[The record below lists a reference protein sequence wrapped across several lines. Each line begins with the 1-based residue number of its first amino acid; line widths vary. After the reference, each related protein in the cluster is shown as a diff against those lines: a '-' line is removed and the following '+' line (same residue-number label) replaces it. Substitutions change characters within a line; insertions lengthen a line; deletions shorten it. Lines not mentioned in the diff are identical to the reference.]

1 MENYLRVTKAFDVL
15 LNSLAP
21 YIARELI
28 REYGDDAWWQEG
40 VLRDMYEDQRRDL
53 PPSGTYGELVDSL
66 DIAKCLLIMDIRWR
80 DVFRKNLSK
89 DCKNWV
95 MELKGTRNK
104 LAHRGSQDFSD
115 NDTWRALDTMSRLC
129 EQVDPDG
136 AAEINALLREAR
148 YGSAEGSVT
157 TSNAVA
163 TAQPVTASK
172 AKAETIAVEG
182 LPSWRDV
189 MEPHQDVAEG
199 RYRNAEFAADL
210 AQVARGEGTLE
221 YRDPVEFF
229 GRTYVTEG
237 MKGLLVQALRRVAG
251 LDGEPVIQL
260 KTAFGGGKTHS
271 MLALYHLLRSPRLTG
286 SLPNVR
292 PVLDEAGVDEV
303 PEVSVAVIVGTA
315 LNPAKARRPADLPG
329 VTVNTVWGEIAYQLA
344 VARKEPAIY
353 EYVRDADRRGVSPG
367 SQALAEM
374 FDACGCVLVLVDE
387 LVAYAKKLYGTEK
400 LPAGTFDNFITFI
413 QELTEAARASRR
425 GLVVASIPESE
436 REIGGDSGQRTLEAI
451 EHTFGRMEAIWKP
464 VSASEGF
471 EVVRRRLFLDCKE
484 PAKRDAVCNAYS
496 KMYNENAADFP
507 VDARE
512 LEYRDRM
519 VSCYPIH
526 PEVFDRLYE
535 DWATLESFQ
544 RTRGVL
550 RLMAAVIHEL
560 WVCGDES
567 PMIMPGSIPL
577 DKPNVRDELT
587 RYLDEN
593 WNGVVDSEIDGRK
606 SLPFKNDQQN
616 IRYGK
621 FMASRRVARTIML
634 GSAPDVKGQNAR
646 GIERSHIRLGV
657 VQPGESIATF
667 NDALGTLQT
676 SSSFLYSDA
685 QGNRYWYDTRPTL
698 RKTMED
704 RAQQLAAD
712 DVSYEVERRLK
723 GMRRCEPFEGL
734 HVCPASSL
742 DVPDEQRLRLVVLSP
757 RAPHRADDDGS
768 KAIAAARE
776 ILDTRGTAPRQY
788 KNTLVF
794 IACDNASVGSL
805 NQAARAFLA
814 WRSIYDDKEQ
824 LNLDMAQAREA
835 ERNVARAED
844 TLKARVQE
852 AYSWL
857 LTPVIDLSTG
867 LMETTWKLDR
877 IAGGGEDA
885 PHRAARK
892 LLSNA
897 DAITNWSPAVLLM
910 ELDRVLWRDAER
922 RDIQVKQLWDYLC
935 TYCYLPKL
943 SQYSVLEDAIR
954 EGSGST
960 EYFGIA
966 SGVSDGR
973 YLDLTL
979 GQARMRINQTD
990 FLVKRAV
997 AADQLEREAE
1007 ERAEA
1012 ECRRREREQAVG
1024 ADDMGG
1030 EGAASDGRG
1039 GIDGPDA
1046 SGVGGTGG
1054 ARMTGGAQ
1062 WAGVGGSDDD
1072 GAVAGTGRLPT
1083 SFAMSAKL
1091 DSTRVSRDVRRI
1103 VEEIVSQLSALDDA
1117 EVELTLDV
1125 RAKSDEGFPVPTQR
1139 AVSENCNTL
1148 CIRDYRFDG

>member
-1 MENYLRVTKAFDVL
+1 MENYLRVTKGFDIL
-15 LNSLAP
+15 LNALAP

-28 REYGDDAWWQEG
+28 REYGEDRWWQEG

-53 PPSGTYGELVDSL
+53 PASGSYDELVDSL

-80 DVFRKNLSK
+80 DVFRKNLSR

-148 YGSAEGSVT
+148 YGSAEGST
-157 TSNAVA
+157 AATSNAGAVLA
-163 TAQPVTASK
+163 PKPEGK
-172 AKAETIAVEG
+172 AKAETIAAEG
-182 LPSWRDV
+182 LSSWRDV

-271 MLALYHLLRSPRLTG
+271 MLALYHLLRSPKYV
-286 SLPNVR
+286 SALPNVA
-292 PVLDEAGVDEV
+292 PVLEEAGVGEV
-303 PEVSVAVIVGTA
+303 PEVAVAVIVGTA
-315 LNPAKARRPADLPG
+315 LNPAKAKRPADLPG

-344 VARKEPAIY
+344 VAKRDPAIY

-367 SQALAEM
+367 SQTLSEM

-387 LVAYAKKLYGTEK
+387 LVAYAKKLYGAEK

-413 QELTEAARASRR
+413 QELTEAARASKRS
-425 GLVVASIPESE
+425 LVVASIPESE
-436 REIGGDSGQRTLEAI
+436 REVGGDSGQRTLEAI

-464 VSASEGF
+464 VSANEGF

-496 KMYNENAADFP
+496 RMYNENAADFP
-507 VDARE
+507 TDARE

-519 VSCYPIH
+519 ASCYPIH

-560 WVCGDES
+560 WVSGDES
-567 PMIMPGSIPL
+567 PMIMPGSLPL
-577 DKPNVRDELT
+577 DKPNVRDKLT

-593 WNGVVDSEIDGRK
+593 WNGVVDSEIDGRN

-621 FMASRRVARTIML
+621 LMASRRVARTIML
-634 GSAPDVKGQNAR
+634 GSAPDVSGQKTR

-657 VQPGESIATF
+657 VQPGESIAVF

-676 SSSFLYSDA
+676 SASFLYSDG

-704 RAQQLAAD
+704 RAQQLPAD
-712 DVSYEVERRLK
+712 DVNYEVERRLK
-723 GMRRCEPFEGL
+723 GLRKCEPFAGI

-742 DVPDEQRLRLVVLSP
+742 DVPDEQKLRLVVLSP
-757 RAPHRADDDGS
+757 SAPHRAGDGGS
-768 KAIAAARE
+768 KAVAAARE
-776 ILDTRGTAPRQY
+776 ILETRGTAPRQY
-788 KNTLVF
+788 KNTLAFV
-794 IACDNASVGSL
+794 ACDSGSVASL
-805 NQAARAFLA
+805 NQAARVYLA
-814 WRSIYDDKEQ
+814 WRSISDDREQ
-824 LNLDMAQAREA
+824 LNLDMAQARET
-835 ERNVARAED
+835 EQNVARADE
-844 TLKARVQE
+844 TVKARMQE

-857 LTPVIDLSTG
+857 LTPEIDLATG
-867 LMETTWKLDR
+867 SMDLAWKADR

-885 PHRAARK
+885 PHKAARK
-892 LLSNA
+892 MLTNE
-897 DAITNWSPAVLLM
+897 DVITSWAPAVLLM
-910 ELDRVLWRDAER
+910 ELDRVLWCDPEK
-922 RDIQVKQLWDYLC
+922 RDIQVKQLWEYLC
-935 TYCYLPKL
+935 TYCYLPRL

-954 EGSGST
+954 QGAEST

-1012 ECRRREREQAVG
+1012 ERKRREREAAAG
-1024 ADDMGG
+1024 AGG
-1030 EGAASDGRG
+1030 SGGHATLDGLGGISSSGGSGVDGSDGGSAAGEDDSQG
-1039 GIDGPDA
+1039 G
-1046 SGVGGTGG
+1046 GV
-1054 ARMTGGAQ
+1054 AQ
-1062 WAGVGGSDDD
+1062 PAQ
-1072 GAVAGTGRLPT
+1072 LPKK
-1083 SFAMSAKL
+1083 FAMSAKL
-1091 DSTRVSRDVRRI
+1091 DSTRVSRDVRQI
-1103 VEEIVSQLSALDDA
+1103 MEEVVSQLSALDDA
-1117 EVELTLDV
+1117 EVELTLEV
-1125 RAKSDEGFPVPTQR
+1125 RAQSVEGFPVPTQR

-1148 CIRDYRFDG
+1148 RIGGYRFDG

>member
-1 MENYLRVTKAFDVL
+1 MENYLREAKGFDIL
-15 LNSLAP
+15 LKSLVP
-21 YIARELI
+21 YEVRELI
-28 REYGDDAWWQEG
+28 REYGQDWWQLG
-40 VLRDMYEDQRRDL
+40 VLDDLHENQRRDL
-53 PPSGTYGELVDSL
+53 PASGSFNELTDSL
-66 DIAKCLLIMDIRWR
+66 DVMAALRILDFQWGK
-80 DVFRKNLSK
+80 VFRKNLPK
-89 DCKNWV
+89 DCRTWAI
-95 MELKGTRNK
+95 ELKGTRNK
-104 LAHRGSQDFSD
+104 WAHRGAQDISD

-129 EQVDPDG
+129 EQIDPDG

-148 YGSAEGSVT
+148 YGSAEGSVAA
-157 TSNAVA
+157 TSNTGAA
-163 TAQPVTASK
+163 AQPRTGAK
-172 AKAETIAVEG
+172 GKAETIPAEG

-271 MLALYHLLRSPRLTG
+271 MLALYHLLRSPKLTG

-292 PVLDEAGVDEV
+292 PVLQEAGVDEV
-303 PEVSVAVIVGTA
+303 PEVAVAVIVGTA
-315 LNPAKARRPADLPG
+315 LNPAKSRRPADLPG
-329 VTVNTVWGEIAYQLA
+329 VTVNTLWGEIAYQLA
-344 VARKEPAIY
+344 VARKDPAIY

-374 FDACGCVLVLVDE
+374 FDACGCALVLVDE
-387 LVAYAKKLYGTEK
+387 LVAYAKKLYGAER

-413 QELTEAARASRR
+413 QELTEAARASKRS
-425 GLVVASIPESE
+425 LVVASIPESE

-464 VSASEGF
+464 VTANEGF

-484 PAKRDAVCNAYS
+484 PANRDAVCNAYS
-496 KMYNENAADFP
+496 RMYNENAADFP

-560 WVCGDES
+560 WVSGDGS
-567 PMIMPGSIPL
+567 PMIMPGSLPL

-606 SLPFKNDQQN
+606 SLPFKNDQAN

-621 FMASRRVARTIML
+621 LMASRRVARAIML
-634 GSAPDVKGQNAR
+634 GSAPDVGGQNAR

-667 NDALGTLQT
+667 NDALGTLQA
-676 SSSFLYSDA
+676 SSSFLYSDG

-704 RAQQLAAD
+704 RAQQLPAD
-712 DVSYEVERRLK
+712 DVAYEVEKRLK
-723 GMRRCEPFEGL
+723 GMRRCEPYQGI
-734 HVCPASSL
+734 HVCPANSL
-742 DVPDEQRLRLVVLSP
+742 DVPDEQRLRLVVLPPS
-757 RAPHRADDDGS
+757 APHRAGDNGS
-768 KAIAAARE
+768 KAVIEAQG

-788 KNTLVF
+788 KNTLAF
-794 IACDNASVGSL
+794 IACDSGSVASLS
-805 NQAARAFLA
+805 QAARTYLA
-814 WRSIYDDKEQ
+814 WRSISDDREQ
-824 LNLDMAQAREA
+824 LNLDMAQARET
-835 ERNVARAED
+835 EQNVARAEE

-857 LTPVIDLSTG
+857 LAPTIDLTSG
-867 LMETTWKLDR
+867 SMDVTWNIDR

-885 PHRAARK
+885 PHKAARK
-892 LLSNA
+892 MVSNEDVITQWAPQLL
-897 DAITNWSPAVLLM
+897 VM
-910 ELDRVLWRDAER
+910 ELDRVLWRDK

-935 TYCYLPKL
+935 TYCYLPRL

-954 EGSGST
+954 QGAGST

-990 FLVKRAV
+990 YLVKRSV
-997 AADQLEREAE
+997 AADQLERESE

-1012 ECRRREREQAVG
+1012 ERKRREREAAAG
-1024 ADDMGG
+1024 AGG
-1030 EGAASDGRG
+1030 SGGRVTLDGLG
-1039 GIDGPDA
+1039 GISGAGGSEGGASATGIGSEGGA
-1046 SGVGGTGG
+1046 SGGGMQGGGT
-1054 ARMTGGAQ
+1054 ASSA
-1062 WAGVGGSDDD
+1062 A
-1072 GAVAGTGRLPT
+1072 LPKT
-1083 SFAMSAKL
+1083 FAMSARL
-1091 DSTRVSRDVRRI
+1091 DGTRVSRDVRQI
-1103 VEEIVSQLSALDDA
+1103 MEEVVSQFSALDDA
-1117 EVELTLDV
+1117 EVELTLEV
-1125 RAKSDEGFPVPTQR
+1125 RAHSAEGFPVPTQR

-1148 CIRDYRFDG
+1148 RIGDYRFDG

>member
-1 MENYLRVTKAFDVL
+1 MENYLLVTKGFDIL

-28 REYGDDAWWQEG
+28 KEYGEDGWWQEG
-40 VLRDMYEDQRRDL
+40 VLRDLYDDQRRDL
-53 PPSGTYGELVDSL
+53 PQSGTYEELVDSL
-66 DIAKCLLIMDIRWR
+66 DVARCLLVMDLRWR
-80 DVFRKNLSK
+80 DVFRKSLSR
-89 DCKNWV
+89 DCKNWI

-104 LAHRGSQDFSD
+104 LAHRGSQDFNDS
-115 NDTWRALDTMSRLC
+115 DTWRALDTMSRLC
-129 EQVDPDG
+129 EQVDLDG

-148 YGSAEGSVT
+148 YGNAGGSTAV
-157 TSNAVA
+157 TSNAGA
-163 TAQPVTASK
+163 PQPKAGSK
-172 AKAETIAVEG
+172 AKVETIAAEG

-271 MLALYHLLRSPRLTG
+271 MLALYHLLRSPRLV
-286 SLPNVR
+286 SELPNVK
-292 PVLDEAGVDEV
+292 PVLDEAGVEDV
-303 PEVSVAVIVGTA
+303 PDVSVAVIVGTA
-315 LNPAKARRPADLPG
+315 LNPAKSKRPADLPG
-329 VTVNTVWGEIAYQLA
+329 VTVNTIWGEIGYQLA
-344 VARKEPAIY
+344 VAKKDPSIY

-367 SQALAEM
+367 SQALADM
-374 FDACGCVLVLVDE
+374 FDACGCALVLVDE
-387 LVAYAKKLYGTEK
+387 LVAYAKKLYGAEK
-400 LPAGTFDNFITFI
+400 LPAGSFDNFITFI
-413 QELTEAARASRR
+413 QELTEAARASKRS
-425 GLVVASIPESE
+425 LVVASIPESE

-464 VSASEGF
+464 VTASEGF
-471 EVVRRRLFLDCKE
+471 EVVRRRLFLDCKDPKARE
-484 PAKRDAVCNAYS
+484 AVCNTYS
-496 KMYNENAADFP
+496 RMYNDNQADFP

-560 WVCGDES
+560 WVSGDES
-567 PMIMPGSIPL
+567 PMIMPGSLPL
-577 DKPNVRDELT
+577 DRPNVRDELT

-593 WNGVVDSEIDGRK
+593 WNGVVDSEIDGRN
-606 SLPFKNDQQN
+606 SLPFKNDQAN
-616 IRYGK
+616 SRYGRV
-621 FMASRRVARTIML
+621 MASRRIARTIML
-634 GSAPDVKGQNAR
+634 GSAPDVGGQNTR

-657 VQPGESIATF
+657 VQPGENIAVF

-676 SSSFLYSDA
+676 SASFLYSDG
-685 QGNRYWYDTRPTL
+685 QGNRFWYDTRPTL

-704 RAQQLAAD
+704 RAQQLLAD
-712 DVSYEVERRLK
+712 DANYEVEKRLK
-723 GMRRCEPFEGL
+723 ALRRCDPFGGI

-742 DVPDEQRLRLVVLSP
+742 DVPDEQKLRLVVLPPSAP
-757 RAPHRADDDGS
+757 NRAGDDGS
-768 KAIAAARE
+768 KAVAAAKK
-776 ILDTRGTAPRQY
+776 ILETRGTAPRQY
-788 KNTLVF
+788 KNTLAF
-794 IACDNASVGSL
+794 IACDGTAAAPL
-805 NQAARAFLA
+805 TQAARTYLA
-814 WRSIYDDKEQ
+814 WRSISDDREQ
-824 LNLDMAQAREA
+824 LNLDVAQTRET
-835 ERNVARAED
+835 EQNMARADE
-844 TLKARVQE
+844 TLKARLQE

-857 LTPVIDLSTG
+857 LTPAIDLVSG
-867 LMETTWKLDR
+867 SVDIVWNIDH

-885 PHRAARK
+885 PHKAARK
-892 LLSNA
+892 MLDNG
-897 DAITNWSPAVLLM
+897 DIITQWAPQLLLM
-910 ELDRVLWRDAER
+910 ELDRVLWKDK
-922 RDIQVKQLWDYLC
+922 RDIQIKQLWDYLC

-943 SQYSVLEDAIR
+943 SSYSVLEDAIR
-954 EGSGST
+954 QGSESK

-966 SGVSDGR
+966 SGISDGR

-1007 ERAEA
+1007 ERAVA
-1012 ECRRREREQAVG
+1012 ERRRREREAATG
-1024 ADDMGG
+1024 AGGATLDGLGGISGSGSGSAGVAGGSGMGG
-1030 EGAASDGRG
+1030 G
-1039 GIDGPDA
+1039 DA
-1046 SGVGGTGG
+1046 EEAGTGG
-1054 ARMTGGAQ
+1054 P
-1062 WAGVGGSDDD
+1062 VGGGS
-1072 GAVAGTGRLPT
+1072 GAAAGAAKLPT

-1091 DSTRVSRDVRRI
+1091 DSTRVSRDVRQI
-1103 VEEIVSQLSALDDA
+1103 VEEVVSQLSAIDDA
-1117 EVELTLDV
+1117 EVELTLEV
-1125 RAKSDEGFPVPTQR
+1125 WAKSGEGFPVPTQR

-1148 CIRDYRFDG
+1148 HIRDYRFDR